1 MVDWVQYQLVDW
13 TTGTDDLTFE
23 QEAAY
28 RKLMDAF
35 YLTDGNLKDDD
46 HLNAHRLKISTRK
59 FRKLKTDLVEAGK
72 IVIEDGLIRNE
83 KARKTLEKTLC
94 LSRNAREKAE
104 KRWSIKRAKSLK
116 SNETVSTGADAQTPL
131 EQMQTRKLVT
141 DNSNELSADLDAFL
155 FARGKEILGPKS
167 GGLIA
172 KLKKNRGL
180 GKAAEIIEAAADRE
194 NSREFVGA
202 CIRDGPPQ
210 GDVVDMDEVRALV
223 EEKTREQNELASG

>member
-1 MVDWVQYQLVDW
+1 
-13 TTGTDDLTFE
+13 
-23 QEAAY
+23 
-28 RKLMDAF
+28 
-35 YLTDGNLKDDD
+35 
-46 HLNAHRLKISTRK
+46 
-59 FRKLKTDLVEAGK
+59 
-72 IVIEDGLIRNE
+72 
-83 KARKTLEKTLC
+83 
-94 LSRNAREKAE
+94 
-104 KRWSIKRAKSLK
+104 
-116 SNETVSTGADAQTPL
+116 
-131 EQMQTRKLVT
+131 MQTRKLVT
-141 DNSNELSADLDAFL
+141 DSSNELSADLDAFL

-194 NSREFVGA
+194 NPREFVGA